1 MSEFKR
7 TIKRGPIENWWKS
20 QEVAYANVPGGVVM
34 KISHTEHDDI
44 GISTTASLTFIPGAV
59 LVFKEYEDIIRA
71 DEFEPEEEVKIRAT
85 KLVNQVSIR
94 SFESEGW
101 KEFK

>member
-20 QEVAYANVPGGVVM
+20 QEVAYANVPGGVVI
-34 KISHTEHDDI
+34 KISHTEQDDI

-59 LVFKEYEDIIRA
+59 LVYKEYEDVIRA
-71 DEFEPEEEVKIRAT
+71 DEFDPEEEVKIRAT
-85 KLVNQVSIR
+85 KLVSREMI
-94 SFESEGW
+94 EHHKDEGW